1 MQEKKI
7 LNRLLDITH
16 PRIYRSCYYLGGH
29 QLAPQ
34 CSQACQ
40 DNVGEEQEIVLY
52 SDWTSSNPAPLAAP
66 LEHFFLFALGHWL
79 AFLVDMPQSRN
90 SGSGKVTSM

>member
-52 SDWTSSNPAPLAAP
+52 SDWT
-66 LEHFFLFALGHWL
+66 
-79 AFLVDMPQSRN
+79 
-90 SGSGKVTSM
+90 